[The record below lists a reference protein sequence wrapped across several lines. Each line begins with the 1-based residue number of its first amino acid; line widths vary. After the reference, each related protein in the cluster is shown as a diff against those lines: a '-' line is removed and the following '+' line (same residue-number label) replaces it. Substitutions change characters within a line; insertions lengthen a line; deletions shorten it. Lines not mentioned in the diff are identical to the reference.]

1 NLLPI
6 FLSGLTSILKI
17 LDSVIQ
23 AGKPYFDWLYKNLLV
38 PIGKWTGGIAVIVLE
53 AMAIVLK
60 SISDW
65 MIEHKTT
72 VLIMTGVVLAFFS
85 AWKIVQ
91 LLAFLQTS
99 NFVIGGLSN
108 LMLSLYTTG
117 RAFIVTKWAII
128 ETQLVLAGQYLT
140 AVWAAAKQTRL
151 FAIAMWSLPFLA
163 VVAGVAAI
171 VGAFIYFMQTNEK
184 FRKGAALTT
193 AALSYMAM
201 SIYNGLIEAISSLNS
216 WIVNTAKIGVEYLI
230 NKFINPV
237 IRGINTIINLSNKLT
252 KTSFNT
258 VSEIKVDAAF
268 GNAQKFIADVALNS
282 KIQNTLEKAQA
293 IEGNIDDFYSQAGND
308 PNSMS
313 NKIKKLIEGF
323 TVSTPDEIVKQ
334 DVGNIGNKGNATSD
348 LEAFK
353 LNAGGGQKD
362 VSVNI
367 DGRELA
373 RIMLPYLDEEQQRL
387 GGALISVK

>member
-1 NLLPI
+1 
-6 FLSGLTSILKI
+6 
-17 LDSVIQ
+17 
-23 AGKPYFDWLYKNLLV
+23 
-38 PIGKWTGGIAVIVLE
+38 
-53 AMAIVLK
+53 
-60 SISDW
+60 
-65 MIEHKTT
+65 
-72 VLIMTGVVLAFFS
+72 MTGVVLAFFS

-193 AALSYMAM
+193 SDLSYMAM